1 MARKN
6 IFESVMREDP
16 SGAPLPPPV
25 ESGPITRFGAA
36 KSLSSSIDELAQRAS
51 MLVEGQ
57 TIVDLDPALV
67 DASFVTD
74 RMSVDDE
81 SYQELLAAIKARG
94 QDSPVLVRPHPA
106 LPGRYQVVF
115 GHRRLKVA
123 RELGRPLRAVVKS
136 LADIEHV
143 LAQGQENAARANLS
157 FIERVLFAQK
167 LAEQNYE
174 REIIQSALSVDY
186 QTLSKMLT
194 IPKVI
199 SPDVIEAIG
208 PAHGVGRD
216 RWLDLRKLMEN
227 PQSGNMVI
235 DALTLDEFKAAN
247 SIERFEF
254 LFNHLTAANLKKP
267 AKKALATGAGQVW
280 APSDKSVS
288 ASISKGRNS
297 TTLILKS
304 KGQSAFGDYLSQNLD
319 RLYADFKAHESP
331 KG

>member
-81 SYQELLAAIKARG
+81 SYLELLAAIKARG

-106 LPGRYQVVF
+106 QAGRYQVVF

-167 LAEQNYE
+167 LSEQNYE

-199 SPDVIEAIG
+199 SLGVIEAIG

-216 RWLDLRKLMEN
+216 RWLDLRKLIEN
-227 PQSGNMVI
+227 PQSGNMVNE
-235 DALTLDEFKAAN
+235 AVATDEFKAAN
-247 SIERFEF
+247 SAERFQS
-254 LFNHLTAANLKKP
+254 LFNQLTAANIKKP
-267 AKKALATGAGQVW
+267 VKKALATGAGQVW
-280 APSDKSVS
+280 APLDKSVS

-304 KGQSAFGDYLSQNLD
+304 KCQSAFGDYLSQNLD
-319 RLYADFKAHESP
+319 RLYEDFKALESP